1 MPFRTLA
8 TWWVCLYARMIICFS
23 FDKNEQVKD
32 AFDHGERNCTM
43 TTSMDSFTF
52 VGNMA
57 SLPLLSKLIFIYSIV
72 LYFVRLL
79 CLCFH
84 FIINVDL
91 WFRSLVIYYM
101 LCIWI
106 PDFWLVKF
114 LCRSSYMKPLIFSPS
129 TLLWDPYSST
139 NLQQEDFSFL
149 FLSNEKTYRLQTLQI
164 KQTLQLQCVKK
175 LSDFLV
181 QHKYTKCEFFD

>member
-1 MPFRTLA
+1 MFHLTISILANLLFWIYSHLTTKLISVTNSFFYLVVSFRTLA
-8 TWWVCLYARMIICFS
+8 TWRVHLYAKMIICFS
-23 FDKNEQVKD
+23 CDKNEQIRD

-43 TTSMDSFTF
+43 TASMDSFTF

-91 WFRSLVIYYM
+91 WFESLIILYVVYQNTI
-101 LCIWI
+101 
-106 PDFWLVKF
+106 FWLA
-114 LCRSSYMKPLIFSPS
+114 LCTSP
-129 TLLWDPYSST
+129 
-139 NLQQEDFSFL
+139 
-149 FLSNEKTYRLQTLQI
+149 
-164 KQTLQLQCVKK
+164 
-175 LSDFLV
+175 
-181 QHKYTKCEFFD
+181 